1 MRKSM
6 FVLLALMLLAA
17 AGVTHASDAVPT
29 AANPAL
35 EKRVMA
41 LSEELRCLV
50 CQNQTIA
57 ESHAGLAVD
66 LKNQIR
72 EQMSAG
78 KSDQAIL
85 DYMVARYG
93 DFVLYRPPV
102 KATTVLLWFGP
113 FALLAGALGFLLYN
127 IRRRRTMQLQKNNE
141 LTENERARAQRLIND
156 GTAGGNR

>member
-1 MRKSM
+1 MRKLI
-6 FVLLALMLLAA
+6 FALCLALSFAA
-17 AGVTHASDAVPT
+17 T
-29 AANPAL
+29 AKEAAPLVADPAL

-57 ESHAGLAVD
+57 ESHAGLAID

-72 EQMSAG
+72 EQLAAG
-78 KSDQAIL
+78 KSEAEIL

-102 KATTVLLWFGP
+102 KASTLLLWFGP
-113 FALLAGALGFLLYN
+113 FALLFGAIVFLLLN
-127 IRRRRTMQLQKNNE
+127 IRRRRNALLQRPTE
-141 LTENERARAQRLIND
+141 LTDAERARAKELLED
-156 GTAGGNR
+156 APGGTRA

>member
-1 MRKSM
+1 MRKLI
-6 FVLLALMLLAA
+6 FALCLALSITATAKEAA
-17 AGVTHASDAVPT
+17 PLVAD
-29 AANPAL
+29 PAL

-57 ESHAGLAVD
+57 ESHAGLAID

-72 EQMSAG
+72 EQLAAG
-78 KSDQAIL
+78 KSEAEIL

-102 KATTVLLWFGP
+102 KASTLLLWFGP
-113 FALLAGALGFLLYN
+113 FALLFGAIVFLLLN
-127 IRRRRTMQLQKNNE
+127 IRRRRNALLQRPTE
-141 LTENERARAQRLIND
+141 LTDAERARAKELLED
-156 GTAGGNR
+156 APGGTRA

>member
-1 MRKSM
+1 MRKLI
-6 FVLLALMLLAA
+6 FALCLALSFAA
-17 AGVTHASDAVPT
+17 MAKE
-29 AANPAL
+29 AARLVADPAM

-57 ESHAGLAVD
+57 ESHAGLAID

-72 EQMSAG
+72 EQLAAG
-78 KSDQAIL
+78 KSDAEIL

-102 KATTVLLWFGP
+102 KASTLLLWFGP
-113 FALLAGALGFLLYN
+113 FALLFGAVVFLLLN
-127 IRRRRTMQLQKNNE
+127 IRRRRDALLHSPTE
-141 LTENERARAQRLIND
+141 LTDAERARAKKLLEDAPGRTQ
-156 GTAGGNR
+156 A